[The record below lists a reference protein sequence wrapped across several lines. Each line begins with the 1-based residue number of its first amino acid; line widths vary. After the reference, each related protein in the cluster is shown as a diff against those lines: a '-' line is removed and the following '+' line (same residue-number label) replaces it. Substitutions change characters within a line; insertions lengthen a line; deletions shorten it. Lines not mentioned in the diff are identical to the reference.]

1 MEHVLRTEG
10 ITKIY
15 GKHTVVD
22 HVSMHVKKGDIYG
35 FIGKNGAGKT
45 TFMRMVAGLA
55 APASGSMELFGSEN
69 LECQRQRIGVLIEQP
84 GLYGAMNARE
94 NMEIV
99 RRSFGIAEKNAIDEM
114 LEFVGLL
121 DAGKKKVKHF
131 SLGMKQRL
139 GIAIALFR
147 NPDFLILDEPIN
159 GLDPE
164 GIKEMR
170 DLFHKLNE
178 EKQIT
183 ILISSHILGELS
195 KIATSYGII
204 KDGVLIEEFD
214 AKELKSRCR
223 RCVKLVVDDVE
234 RAAAVLEQN
243 CHITSYDVP
252 EPGVLRVFDGLENS
266 GTMNRELMLAGV
278 SLRESYLAGQ
288 DLEGYFMDL
297 LGGEPNA

>member
-1 MEHVLRTEG
+1 M
-10 ITKIY
+10 
-15 GKHTVVD
+15 
-22 HVSMHVKKGDIYG
+22 
-35 FIGKNGAGKT
+35 
-45 TFMRMVAGLA
+45 
-55 APASGSMELFGSEN
+55 
-69 LECQRQRIGVLIEQP
+69 
-84 GLYGAMNARE
+84 
-94 NMEIV
+94 
-99 RRSFGIAEKNAIDEM
+99 
-114 LEFVGLL
+114 
-121 DAGKKKVKHF
+121 
-131 SLGMKQRL
+131 

-170 DLFHKLNE
+170 DLFRKLNE